1 MLTSLEITIHCLSK
15 NVLLLLRVAT
25 VMEGMIQFETL
36 NSLDLIVPNISG
48 EVHLKEGIL
57 AV

>member
-1 MLTSLEITIHCLSK
+1 MLTSLETTIHCLSK
-15 NVLLLLRVAT
+15 NVLLLLCVAT

-57 AV
+57 TV